1 MQFEIQKNTIIAIL
15 SALLIGAMVYI
26 AFLLKMPPDCPEL
39 IIEEADPGSD
49 SGNIYYSDPISS
61 DKKLDQLVNE
71 TKELV
76 DERDSLK
83 EANILLKKKVVFYH
97 EFYRV
102 NQPVGITVAG
112 NSWEDPGSWT
122 SEPIEFDTI
131 SYLIYFLES
140 DTLQGRIYSIS
151 NRLSYY
157 ESPDSLII
165 FGEDTVKLQ
174 LKQQFFDG
182 RYYWQ
187 SDSLSLFYW

>member
-15 SALLIGAMVYI
+15 SALLLGAIFYI
-26 AFLLKMPPDCPEL
+26 ALLLKMPPDCPEL
-39 IIEEADPGSD
+39 IIEEADPGSN

-102 NQPVGITVAG
+102 NQPVGMTVA
-112 NSWEDPGSWT
+112 
-122 SEPIEFDTI
+122 
-131 SYLIYFLES
+131 
-140 DTLQGRIYSIS
+140 
-151 NRLSYY
+151 
-157 ESPDSLII
+157 PDS
-165 FGEDTVKLQ
+165 GEVRTRGLQ
-174 LKQQFFDG
+174 EYIPIQ
-182 RYYWQ
+182 
-187 SDSLSLFYW
+187 